1 MGSNEENIKICE
13 YCGSTFLDPEADP
26 AEECDCYEARVN
38 RQRKERHKRYN
49 DGIDR
54 LFGLNC
60 QEIEQS
66 WRPVETEIQEALK
79 VIAGYVAYDTIGAV
93 SIKLADSSTCS
104 ITSAGV
110 KRQLKLSREEK

>member
-1 MGSNEENIKICE
+1 MKLNDENIKVCE
-13 YCGSTFLDPEADP
+13 FCGTTFLDVDVDP
-26 AEECDCYEARVN
+26 AEVCDCYDARIN
-38 RQRKERHKRYN
+38 RQRKERHKRYS

-66 WRPVETEIQEALK
+66 WRPIETNMQEALK
-79 VIAGYVAYDTIGAV
+79 VIAGFVAHDIIDAV